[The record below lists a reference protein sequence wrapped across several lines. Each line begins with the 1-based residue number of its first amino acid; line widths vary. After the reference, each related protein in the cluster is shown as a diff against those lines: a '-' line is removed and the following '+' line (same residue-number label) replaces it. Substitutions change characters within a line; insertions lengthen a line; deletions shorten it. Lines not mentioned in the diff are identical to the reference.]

1 MRKRADRAER
11 EDTFASLRK
20 VAKAFEGFKPARE
33 VLKRVSA
40 VPTCFVQFDHA
51 TKVGGLPIE
60 RISLLHGPSGEGKTA
75 YTLGLVKSFLQRGHL
90 VFFIDAERT
99 TPITW
104 AEKVMA
110 EHADHPFFFASRPES
125 YEQTTEDVRKFCQQ
139 LIAQREAG
147 NLPENTSALFICDSI
162 RKLVPKDLAK
172 KIAADVDKH
181 GLDGAS
187 GRGAQWKAAM
197 NSQWMDELVP
207 MLEEARA
214 AFVVIA
220 RETDDGEASK
230 WEKLAG
236 TDYKV
241 GGGKALYYDSSMV
254 IRVSRSK
261 YILEKDEPKATV
273 FGEKHLITI
282 RKTKVSGHEEKQT
295 ICYFHTSNGVFT
307 PFGFDMARDLVDLGE
322 RFGVVERKG
331 AWFNFGDV
339 RLGQGMHNAVKKL
352 TEDAEIMSA
361 VDAAVRLRFD
371 SENPIEVTEDGE
383 VLS

>member
-1 MRKRADRAER
+1 MRKRADRADR
-11 EDTFASLRK
+11 EDKFASLRK
-20 VAKAFEGFKPARE
+20 VAKAFEEFKPARE

-51 TKVGGLPIE
+51 TKVGGVPIE
-60 RISLLHGPSGEGKTA
+60 RIALLHGPSGEGKTA
-75 YTLGLVKSFLQRGHL
+75 YTLGLVKSFLERGHL
-90 VFFIDAERT
+90 AFFIDAERT

-104 AEKVMA
+104 AENVMF
-110 EHADHPFFFASRPES
+110 ELADHPFFFASRPES
-125 YEQTTEDVRKFCQQ
+125 YEQTTEDVRRFCK
-139 LIAQREAG
+139 LLVEQRAEG
-147 NLPENTSALFICDSI
+147 NLPEETSAIFIFDSI

-214 AFVVIA
+214 AFVIIA

-230 WEKLAG
+230 WEKQAG

-254 IRVSRSK
+254 IRVSREK
-261 YILEKDEPKATV
+261 YILEKDEPKAV
-273 FGEKHLITI
+273 VYGEKHRITI
-282 RKTKVSGHEEKQT
+282 RKTKVSG
-295 ICYFHTSNGVFT
+295 
-307 PFGFDMARDLVDLGE
+307 
-322 RFGVVERKG
+322 
-331 AWFNFGDV
+331 
-339 RLGQGMHNAVKKL
+339 
-352 TEDAEIMSA
+352 
-361 VDAAVRLRFD
+361 
-371 SENPIEVTEDGE
+371 
-383 VLS
+383 